1 MAIGTTGSLASLGD
15 TIFPSDSLRH
25 ALMQDSS
32 ASSHVLLRLR
42 LLHPV
47 AAVIGSMFVFWLL
60 WSHRRKQDHS
70 PWLFVLAAAL
80 TTQIAL
86 GTMNVILLAPIW
98 LQMTHLLVA
107 EMFWILLVLAST
119 DLLFGPIRH
128 STFPKAL

>member
-25 ALMQDSS
+25 ALMQDFS

-42 LLHPV
+42 PLHPV
-47 AAVIGSMFVFWLL
+47 AAVIGSMYVFWLL
-60 WSHRRKQDHS
+60 WSHWRQQDRS
-70 PWLFVLAAAL
+70 PWMFILGLTL

-86 GTMNVILLAPIW
+86 GAMNVILLAPLW

-119 DLLFGPIRH
+119 DLLFGPRRP
-128 STFPKAL
+128 STFPKTV